1 MQLQAACDDLFEH
14 LPDVVFFRK
23 DAQGRYTHA
32 NRTLLARLGLRKLE
46 DLLGRTAAEVFPAEL
61 GAHYLAQDLRVIA
74 GSESVH
80 NELERHLFP
89 NHRAGWCLTVK
100 HALSG
105 TGTAGK
111 AQGLVGISRD
121 LRGPSAQHPAY
132 ARLARSLAYAREHC
146 TEPLGVRD
154 LARHAGMSVSQLER
168 HLLALLQLTPGRWL
182 LSLRLEHAVR
192 LLGGDRPI
200 AHVAAESGFSD
211 HSAFSRAFRRH
222 IGTTP
227 QAWRQIH
234 EAAELAPQSL
244 SR

>member
-23 DAQGRYTHA
+23 DTQGRYTHA
-32 NRTLLARLGLRKLE
+32 NRTLLLRLGLHSLDE
-46 DLLGRTAAEVFPAEL
+46 LLGRTAAEVFPAQL
-61 GAHYLAQDLRVIA
+61 GTRYLAQDLRVIA
-74 GSESVH
+74 GHESVR

-100 HALSG
+100 HALHG
-105 TGTAGK
+105 AGRV
-111 AQGLVGISRD
+111 QGLVGISRD

-132 ARLARSLAYAREHC
+132 ARLSRSLAHAREHC
-146 TEPLGVRD
+146 TAPLAVGA

-182 LSLRLEHAVR
+182 LSLRLDHAVR
-192 LLGGDRPI
+192 LLGSERSI
-200 AHVAAESGFSD
+200 AQVALESGFSD

-222 IGTTP
+222 VGTTP
-227 QAWRQIH
+227 QAWRQMH
-234 EAAELAPQSL
+234 GRMEQTP
-244 SR
+244 

>member
-32 NRTLLARLGLRKLE
+32 NRTLLARLGLRTLD
-46 DLLGRTAAEVFPAEL
+46 DLLGRTAAELFPAEL

-74 GSESVH
+74 GRESVH

-100 HALSG
+100 HALH
-105 TGTAGK
+105 TGEK
-111 AQGLVGISRD
+111 KVQGLVGISRD

-132 ARLARSLAYAREHC
+132 ARLSRSLAYAREHC
-146 TEPLGVRD
+146 TEPLGVRE
-154 LARHAGMSVSQLER
+154 LAAHAGMSVSQLER

-192 LLGGDRPI
+192 LLEGERPI

-222 IGTTP
+222 VGATP
-227 QAWRQIH
+227 QAWRQMH
-234 EAAELAPQSL
+234 QGSASEA
-244 SR
+244 